1 MRKGYH
7 GLGSVP
13 VGHNP
18 LLLIPESGF
27 PMLLPPLI
35 DGFILRRY
43 QRFLAEVQSLDGER
57 WLAHCP
63 NTGSMKSCWRP
74 RAPVQISRATTP
86 GRKLSWTLE
95 RIDMGA
101 GWVGVH
107 TGRVNAVVAE
117 AMEQGIFQDLSSGGE
132 LVREVRV
139 SLPPLPPA
147 RLDLL
152 LRQAD
157 RPLLY
162 MEVKNVTLLEGEALL
177 FPDAVTLRG
186 RKHLDILLG
195 LHRLGHRARL
205 VFALNRPEGS
215 YFAPAWDIDSVY
227 AARLREVAL
236 AGVEVVARRIAHEP
250 EGMRM
255 TEEVPVDLRPPG

>member
-1 MRKGYH
+1 
-7 GLGSVP
+7 
-13 VGHNP
+13 
-18 LLLIPESGF
+18 
-27 PMLLPPLI
+27 MLFPPLI
-35 DGFILRRY
+35 DVFILRRY
-43 QRFLAEVQSLDGER
+43 QRFLAEVQSLDGEQ

-74 RAPVQISRATTP
+74 GAPAQISRATTP

-107 TGRVNAVVAE
+107 TGRINALVAE
-117 AMEQGIFQDLSSGGE
+117 AIEQGIFQDLPSGGE
-132 LVREVRV
+132 LLREVRV
-139 SLPPLPPA
+139 SLPNLPPA

-152 LRQAD
+152 YRQAD

-186 RKHLDILLG
+186 RKHLDILLE
-195 LHRLGHRARL
+195 LQRLGHRTRL
-205 VFALNRPEGS
+205 VLALNRAEGA
-215 YFAPAWDIDSVY
+215 YFAPAWDIDPAY

-236 AGVEVVARRIAHEP
+236 AGVEVVARRIIHEP
-250 EGMRM
+250 GGMRM
-255 TEEVPVDLRPPG
+255 TEEVPVELRPPG